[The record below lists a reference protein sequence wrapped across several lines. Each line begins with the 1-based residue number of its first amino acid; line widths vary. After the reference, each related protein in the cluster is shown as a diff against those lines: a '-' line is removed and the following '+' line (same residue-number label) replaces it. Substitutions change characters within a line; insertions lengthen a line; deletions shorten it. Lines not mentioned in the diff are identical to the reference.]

1 MTVRTT
7 MAATSLQLTLC
18 KTIALDTF
26 RWTKALKLI
35 LETVLTIS
43 LFYAKIF
50 TVVKI
55 LILGIT
61 IVLKK

>member
-7 MAATSLQLTLC
+7 MTANSIQLTLR
-18 KTIALDTF
+18 KISALDTF
-26 RWTKALKLI
+26 RWTKALELI
-35 LETVLTIS
+35 LETVITIS

-50 TVVKI
+50 TVLNI
-55 LILGIT
+55 IILGIT